1 MLFEQNYNLR
11 INSCNTCKNRG
22 SVNHLKCPECKGMS
36 MGMMARGK
44 FLYFSVPITRYN
56 LNLRKAKRALR
67 RFEIIGA
74 SVFSIGFLVYAF
86 FDFFTADS
94 TEFLFDFNFWLGDT
108 GIESLGAL
116 TLLFSLFSFTYLLY
130 LLFSAEKKYDLVEK
144 NENYSDVEKRED
156 EYELGDTEAGFEKFK
171 KMGRKNKK
179 DISKT
184 FTDEAVFVVEESYRV
199 AEKYNNK
206 AVTPLHFFYAL
217 LSLEKIQGIF
227 LRMGIPAKQLQA
239 RIGQSFEK
247 EKAASEPVL
256 SSEVEQIIFNAY
268 ENAYNDKQD
277 YVHVTELIIA
287 TVRQSEKIQELLYDL
302 KVDAQKLKNVVE
314 WVRVREN
321 LRRQYGKFRKAAA
334 RVSKH
339 GIDKAMTAV
348 ATPYLNRF
356 SVDLT
361 LAAKYGHLAPCI
373 ARDDEI
379 EEILRIV
386 EGGRQS
392 VILVGERGVGKRSII
407 EGVAQR
413 MVEESVPDRLRDKRL
428 VQLSTSA
435 LMAGTTVSG
444 AQERVLRIMREI
456 GRAGNIILFIN
467 NLHDLMGLEGGEQG
481 LDIADTLSEYLGPS
495 RFMTLATSVPEGY
508 NRHIVASEIGKMLA
522 KVEVR
527 EMNEDQAV
535 QVLESKAGTLEY
547 KHQVFFSYAAIEAC
561 VNLAARFLH
570 DQNLP
575 SSALS
580 VMAEAAPYVHNTK
593 GANHLVTSDDV
604 AAIIAQ
610 KTGIPVTS
618 LTEDE
623 SEKLLRLE
631 TEMHERVIGQHEAV
645 ALVANA
651 LRRARAEIRSTNRP
665 IANFLFLGPTGV
677 GKTELAKTIAGV
689 YFSGEDRMVRLDMSE
704 YQDKSSVYRIIGQP
718 GQQGTGLLTE
728 AVRQQP
734 FSLVLLDELEKA
746 DPDILNLFLQVFDD
760 GRLTDS
766 VGRVIDFTNT
776 IIIATSNAGTAYVQ
790 DELRSGRN
798 LSDIREELVRGKLRE
813 YYRPEFL
820 NRFDGIVLFKPLERA
835 EIKQIA
841 GLMLKRVAKD
851 LEVRGVEL
859 RVEDIALDALA
870 DVGFDPDFGARPMRR
885 AIQEHV
891 ENKLAELVL
900 SGRLKRRDV
909 IVLGEGMNLRVE
921 SASAALAK
929 S

>member
-1 MLFEQNYNLR
+1 
-11 INSCNTCKNRG
+11 
-22 SVNHLKCPECKGMS
+22 

-392 VILVGERGVGKRSII
+392 VILVGENGVGKMSIM
-407 EGVAQR
+407 EGITQ
-413 MVEESVPDRLRDKRL
+413 MMIQGNVPERLIDKRL
-428 VQLSTSA
+428 VQISTSA
-435 LMAGTTVSG
+435 LVAGATVSG
-444 AQERVLRIMREI
+444 AQERIINMMNEVR
-456 GRAGNIILFIN
+456 RAGNIILFIN
-467 NLHDLMGLEGGEQG
+467 NIHDLVSLNSEAGQEGF
-481 LDIADTLSEYLGPS
+481 DISESLAEYLSSGDIVMFS
-495 RFMTLATSVPEGY
+495 TATLEGY
-508 NRHIVASEIGKMLA
+508 NRHVVSSQIGSILS
-522 KVEVR
+522 KVTIE
-527 EMNEDQAV
+527 EMNEDQAI
-535 QVLESKAGTLEY
+535 QALESHIGNIEY
-547 KHQVFFSYAAIEAC
+547 KHNIYFSYDALSTA
-561 VNLAARFLH
+561 VKLSARLLR
-570 DQNLP
+570 DQPLP
-575 SSALS
+575 GSALEICT
-580 VMAEAAPYVHNTK
+580 EAGSFVKNK
-593 GANHLVTSDDV
+593 RENNIIVTSEDV
-604 AAIIAQ
+604 GQIISR
-610 KTGIPVTS
+610 KTGVPATS
-618 LTEDE
+618 ITEDE
-623 SEKLLRLE
+623 SVKLLRLE
-631 TEMHERVIGQHEAV
+631 EEMHKRIIGQEEAV
-645 ALVANA
+645 KLVANA
-651 LRRARAEIRSTNRP
+651 LRRARAEIRSQKKP

-677 GKTELAKTIAGV
+677 GKTELSKTIASV
-689 YFSGEDRMVRLDMSE
+689 YFGGEERMIRVDMSE
-704 YQDKSSVYRIIGQP
+704 FQDKASIYRLIGQP
-718 GQQGTGLLTE
+718 GQKGSGILTE

-734 FSLVLLDELEKA
+734 FSIVLLDEMEKA
-746 DPDILNLFLQVFDD
+746 DPDVLNLFLQVFDD

-776 IIIATSNAGTAYVQ
+776 IIVATSNAATAYV
-790 DELRSGRN
+790 
-798 LSDIREELVRGKLRE
+798 
-813 YYRPEFL
+813 
-820 NRFDGIVLFKPLERA
+820 
-835 EIKQIA
+835 
-841 GLMLKRVAKD
+841 
-851 LEVRGVEL
+851 
-859 RVEDIALDALA
+859 
-870 DVGFDPDFGARPMRR
+870 
-885 AIQEHV
+885 
-891 ENKLAELVL
+891 
-900 SGRLKRRDV
+900 
-909 IVLGEGMNLRVE
+909 
-921 SASAALAK
+921 
-929 S
+929 

>member
-1 MLFEQNYNLR
+1 
-11 INSCNTCKNRG
+11 
-22 SVNHLKCPECKGMS
+22 MS

-392 VILVGERGVGKRSII
+392 VILVGENGVGKMSIM
-407 EGVAQR
+407 EGITQ
-413 MVEESVPDRLRDKRL
+413 MMIQGNVPERLIDKRL
-428 VQLSTSA
+428 VQISTSA
-435 LMAGTTVSG
+435 LVAGATVSG
-444 AQERVLRIMREI
+444 AQERIMNMMNEVR
-456 GRAGNIILFIN
+456 RAGNIILFIN
-467 NLHDLMGLEGGEQG
+467 NIHDLVSLNSEAGQEGF
-481 LDIADTLSEYLGPS
+481 DISESLAEYLSSGDIVMFS
-495 RFMTLATSVPEGY
+495 TATLEGY
-508 NRHIVASEIGKMLA
+508 NRHVVSSQIGSILS
-522 KVEVR
+522 KVTIE
-527 EMNEDQAV
+527 EMNEDQAI
-535 QVLESKAGTLEY
+535 QALESHIGNIEY
-547 KHQVFFSYAAIEAC
+547 KHNIYFSYDALSTA
-561 VNLAARFLH
+561 VKLSARLLR
-570 DQNLP
+570 DQPLP
-575 SSALS
+575 GSALEICT
-580 VMAEAAPYVHNTK
+580 EAGSFVKNK
-593 GANHLVTSDDV
+593 RENNIIVTSEDV
-604 AAIIAQ
+604 GQIISR
-610 KTGIPVTS
+610 KTGVPATS
-618 LTEDE
+618 ITEDE
-623 SEKLLRLE
+623 SVKLLRLE
-631 TEMHERVIGQHEAV
+631 EEMHKRIIGQEEAV
-645 ALVANA
+645 KLVANA
-651 LRRARAEIRSTNRP
+651 LRRARAEIRSQKKP

-677 GKTELAKTIAGV
+677 GKTELSKTIASV
-689 YFSGEDRMVRLDMSE
+689 YFGGEERMIRVDMSE
-704 YQDKSSVYRIIGQP
+704 FQDKASIYRLIGQP
-718 GQQGTGLLTE
+718 GQKGSGILTE

-734 FSLVLLDELEKA
+734 FSIVLLDEMEKA
-746 DPDILNLFLQVFDD
+746 DPDVLNLFLQVFDD

-776 IIIATSNAGTAYVQ
+776 IIVATSNAATAYVQ
-790 DELRSGRN
+790 KRLSEGGSVEEVRQEL
-798 LSDIREELVRGKLRE
+798 IRGELKQ

-820 NRFDGIVLFKPLERA
+820 NRFDGIVLFRTLKRE
-835 EIKQIA
+835 EIKQVA
-841 GLMLKRVAKD
+841 SLMLKRVEKD
-851 LEVRGVEL
+851 LENRGVGL
-859 RVEDIALDALA
+859 VVEEAALEALA
-870 DVGFDPDFGARPMRR
+870 EVGFDPNFGARPMRR

-891 ENKLAELVL
+891 ENQLAELIL
-900 SGRLKRRDV
+900 AKKLQRRNTV
-909 IVLGEGMNLRVE
+909 ILGEG
-921 SASAALAK
+921 AK
-929 S
+929 IRIE

>member
-227 LRMGIPAKQLQA
+227 L
-239 RIGQSFEK
+239 
-247 EKAASEPVL
+247 
-256 SSEVEQIIFNAY
+256 NAY

-392 VILVGERGVGKRSII
+392 VILVGENGVGKMSIM
-407 EGVAQR
+407 EGITQ
-413 MVEESVPDRLRDKRL
+413 MMIQGNVPERLIDKRL
-428 VQLSTSA
+428 VQISTSA
-435 LMAGTTVSG
+435 LVAGATVSG
-444 AQERVLRIMREI
+444 AQERIMNMMNEVR
-456 GRAGNIILFIN
+456 RAGNIILFIN
-467 NLHDLMGLEGGEQG
+467 NIHDLVSLNSEAGQEGF
-481 LDIADTLSEYLGPS
+481 DISESLAEYLSSGDIVMFS
-495 RFMTLATSVPEGY
+495 TATLEGY
-508 NRHIVASEIGKMLA
+508 NRHVVSSQIGSILS
-522 KVEVR
+522 KVTIE
-527 EMNEDQAV
+527 EMNEDQAI
-535 QVLESKAGTLEY
+535 QALESHIGNIEY
-547 KHQVFFSYAAIEAC
+547 KHNIYFSYDALSTA
-561 VNLAARFLH
+561 VKLSARLLR
-570 DQNLP
+570 DQPLP
-575 SSALS
+575 GSALEICT
-580 VMAEAAPYVHNTK
+580 EAGSFVKNK
-593 GANHLVTSDDV
+593 RENNIIVTSEDV
-604 AAIIAQ
+604 GQIISR
-610 KTGIPVTS
+610 KTGVPATS
-618 LTEDE
+618 ITEDE
-623 SEKLLRLE
+623 SVNLLRLE
-631 TEMHERVIGQHEAV
+631 EEMHKRIIGQEEAV
-645 ALVANA
+645 KLVANA
-651 LRRARAEIRSTNRP
+651 LRRARAEIRSQKKP

-677 GKTELAKTIAGV
+677 GKTELSKTIASV
-689 YFSGEDRMVRLDMSE
+689 YFGGEERMIRVDMSE
-704 YQDKSSVYRIIGQP
+704 FQDKASIYRLIGQP
-718 GQQGTGLLTE
+718 GQKGSGILTE

-734 FSLVLLDELEKA
+734 FSIVLLDEMEKA
-746 DPDILNLFLQVFDD
+746 DPDVLNLFLQVFDD

-776 IIIATSNAGTAYVQ
+776 IIVATSNAATAYVQ
-790 DELRSGRN
+790 KRLSEGGSVEEVRQEL
-798 LSDIREELVRGKLRE
+798 IRGELKQ

-820 NRFDGIVLFKPLERA
+820 NRFDGIVLFRTLKRE
-835 EIKQIA
+835 EIKQVA
-841 GLMLKRVAKD
+841 SLMLKRVEKD
-851 LEVRGVEL
+851 LENRGVGL
-859 RVEDIALDALA
+859 VVEEAALEALA
-870 DVGFDPDFGARPMRR
+870 EVGFDPNFGARPMRR

-891 ENKLAELVL
+891 ENQLAELIL
-900 SGRLKRRDV
+900 AKKLQRRNTV
-909 IVLGEGMNLRVE
+909 ILGEG
-921 SASAALAK
+921 AK
-929 S
+929 IRIE